1 MVNQNIKPIL
11 VFFFLAVSTV
21 GNQIF
26 ACECGLHNAP
36 KMEEHINE
44 VDLIVVGKVVEIK
57 KVNFVN
63 GKEVEYIEPVGDTLF
78 HGFDFDHYKITID
91 IYETL
96 KGKFKKG
103 SLKIFTGNGLGD
115 CGYHFEVGASY
126 LIYGFEFYRKKRVHA
141 FSTSICTRTSF
152 YNMQE
157 ISEIRRY
164 LELKKNVGHTKQE

>member
-1 MVNQNIKPIL
+1 
-11 VFFFLAVSTV
+11 
-21 GNQIF
+21 
-26 ACECGLHNAP
+26 
-36 KMEEHINE
+36 MEEHINE

-63 GKEVEYIEPVGDTLF
+63 DKEVEYTEPVGDTLF

-91 IYETL
+91 IYEIL
-96 KGKFKKG
+96 KGKFKKKR
-103 SLKIFTGNGLGD
+103 LKIFTGNGLGD
-115 CGYHFEVGASY
+115 CGYSFKVGSPY
-126 LIYGFEFYRKKRVHA
+126 LIYGFKSPSISKSYRKNKVNA

-164 LELKKNVGHTKQE
+164 LELKKQKNVSIIKQE